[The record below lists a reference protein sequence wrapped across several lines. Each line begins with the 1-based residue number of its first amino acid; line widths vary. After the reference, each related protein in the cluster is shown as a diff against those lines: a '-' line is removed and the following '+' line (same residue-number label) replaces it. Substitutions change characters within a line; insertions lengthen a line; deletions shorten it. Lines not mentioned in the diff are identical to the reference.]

1 MTHTD
6 SEIIKFCKE
15 RIKEIE
21 DDEYAD
27 AVEEIEKIIE
37 FVELTPLQI
46 QMKRASYEWY
56 IHTGYITNKING
68 HYDKLGGGIIRR
80 GVDRN
85 AVCKWINET
94 YNEEERNPFLRKF
107 KETGACRLKVKDEEE
122 TYIYL

>member
-6 SEIIKFCKE
+6 AEIIKFCKE

-21 DDEYAD
+21 DEEDID

-46 QMKRASYEWY
+46 QMKRTSYEWY

-68 HYDKLGGGIIRR
+68 CYDHLGRGIMRG

-85 AVCKWINET
+85 AVCKWINKT
-94 YNEEERNPFLRKF
+94 YNEEERNPFLREF
-107 KETGACRLKVKDEEE
+107 KKTGACRLKVNNE
-122 TYIYL
+122 